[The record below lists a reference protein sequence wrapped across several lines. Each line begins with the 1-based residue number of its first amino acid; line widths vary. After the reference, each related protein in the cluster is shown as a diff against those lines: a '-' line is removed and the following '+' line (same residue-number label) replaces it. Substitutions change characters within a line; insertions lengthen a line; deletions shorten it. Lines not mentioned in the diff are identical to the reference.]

1 MFFDLLNIL
10 KNLFCFTGSYSNDVF
25 PEPLSVEEEEK
36 CIKGKMEGNIEDR
49 NKLIEH
55 NLRLVAH
62 IIKKFDN
69 KYVDSDDLISIGTI
83 GLIKGVD
90 TFSSDKGVKI
100 TTYCAR
106 CIENEILM
114 YFRSNNR
121 YNNDISIN
129 DAVGFDKD
137 GNEIAIMDVLKTPN
151 PDFVSD
157 IDLKDNIELLKKY
170 INITKSEKKYN
181 NGYIYSYTFPNG
193 SSLYYTF
200 VDKIYFFSENVKAIE
215 TAINNINTKNIL
227 NEMTKKIDDYN
238 PNYIFTIQL
247 EKANRILKYF
257 NVPLRNWSYPN
268 NLVIGSSVN
277 SNYTHIN
284 ISFDA
289 NFRKLKN
296 NQ

>member
-1 MFFDLLNIL
+1 MFFNLLDIL

-49 NKLIEH
+49 NRLIEH

-62 IIKKFDN
+62 IVKKFDN

-170 INITKSEKKYN
+170 INVLTPREKEILIRRYGLNNQDEETQKTISKKLGISRSYVSRIEKRALTK
-181 NGYIYSYTFPNG
+181 
-193 SSLYYTF
+193 
-200 VDKIYFFSENVKAIE
+200 
-215 TAINNINTKNIL
+215 IL
-227 NEMTKKIDDYN
+227 REFI
-238 PNYIFTIQL
+238 
-247 EKANRILKYF
+247 
-257 NVPLRNWSYPN
+257 
-268 NLVIGSSVN
+268 
-277 SNYTHIN
+277 
-284 ISFDA
+284 
-289 NFRKLKN
+289 KN
-296 NQ
+296 NKYDK

>member
-1 MFFDLLNIL
+1 MFFNLLDIL

-90 TFSSDKGVKI
+90 TFFSDKGVKI

-170 INITKSEKKYN
+170 INVLTPREKEILIRRYGLNNQDEETQKTISKKLGISRSYVSRIEKRALTK
-181 NGYIYSYTFPNG
+181 
-193 SSLYYTF
+193 
-200 VDKIYFFSENVKAIE
+200 
-215 TAINNINTKNIL
+215 IL
-227 NEMTKKIDDYN
+227 REFI
-238 PNYIFTIQL
+238 
-247 EKANRILKYF
+247 
-257 NVPLRNWSYPN
+257 
-268 NLVIGSSVN
+268 
-277 SNYTHIN
+277 
-284 ISFDA
+284 
-289 NFRKLKN
+289 KN
-296 NQ
+296 NKYDK